1 LLAGLNAGLP
11 DDEIGATQTLKRHLE
26 QRLRLQHFRVI
37 DAVALRGSLLK
48 AAASLNLTQ
57 PALSKTLHEAEG
69 IVQVK
74 LFDRHPRGMTPT
86 VAGTTL
92 IESARRVLA
101 ELKRLDEQ
109 LDLVGDPNGGVLALG
124 VLPVAASGVLPGALV
139 RMRIQHPHIRV
150 RIEQGRTEELTALLA
165 AGEID
170 LIVGRLYEPA
180 APDAFERESLWNEP
194 IAALVRTGHPVLGRA
209 RVDPEHLRAYDL
221 VLPTVSQRVGQE
233 IDWILQRLGLESTV
247 AYRSSSYGFIRE
259 MLFDGD
265 FVSIMPS
272 LMMAGDLMRGAL
284 QLVPLPMPPSV
295 RMAGLIHPAGRP
307 SGVPARAFAQTLRG
321 FVEDLANRGF
331 ADITNGNI

>member
-1 LLAGLNAGLP
+1 MTP
-11 DDEIGATQTLKRHLE
+11 KRRLE
-26 QRLRLQHFRVI
+26 QRLRLQHFRVV

-57 PALSKTLHEAEG
+57 PALSKTLHEAED

-74 LFDRHPRGMTPT
+74 LFDRHSRGMRPT
-86 VAGTTL
+86 AAGTTL
-92 IESARRVLA
+92 VDSARRILA

-109 LDLVGDPNGGVLALG
+109 VDIVGDPSKATLALG

-139 RMRIQHPHIRV
+139 RMRAQHPEIRV
-150 RIEQGRTEELTALLA
+150 RVEQGRTEELTALLA

-170 LIVGRLYEPA
+170 LIVGRLYEPT
-180 APDAFERESLWNEP
+180 APDGFEREPLWSEP
-194 IAALVRTGHPVLGRA
+194 IAALVRTGHPVLGHG
-209 RVDPEHLRAYDL
+209 RVNPEHLRAYLL

-272 LMMAGDLMRGAL
+272 LMMAGDLLRGSF

-295 RMAGLIHPAGRP
+295 RLAGLIHPPGRAL
-307 SGVPARAFAQTLRG
+307 GAPARAFVQALRG
-321 FVEDLANRGF
+321 FVEDLADHGL
-331 ADITNGNI
+331 ADITIGDT

>member
-1 LLAGLNAGLP
+1 MIP
-11 DDEIGATQTLKRHLE
+11 KRHLE
-26 QRLRLQHFRVI
+26 QRLRLQHFRVV
-37 DAVALRGSLLK
+37 DAVAMRGSLLK
-48 AAASLNLTQ
+48 AAAALNLTQ
-57 PALSKTLHEAEG
+57 PALSKTLHEAED

-74 LFDRHPRGMTPT
+74 LFDRHPRGMKPT
-86 VAGTTL
+86 AAGTTL
-92 IESARRVLA
+92 IEAARRILA
-101 ELKRLDEQ
+101 ELKRLDEN
-109 LDLVGDPNGGVLALG
+109 LDLVGDSSKGALALG

-139 RMRIQHPHIRV
+139 RMRAQNPQIRV

-180 APDAFERESLWNEP
+180 APDAFGREPLWSEP
-194 IAALVRTGHPVLGRA
+194 IAALVRTGHPVLQQG

-272 LMMAGDLMRGAL
+272 LMMAGDLMRGSF
-284 QLVPLPMPPSV
+284 QLVPLPIPASV
-295 RMAGLIHPAGRP
+295 RLAGLIHPP
-307 SGVPARAFAQTLRG
+307 SRALSVPARAFVQALRA
-321 FVEDLANRGF
+321 FVGDLANRGL
-331 ADITNGNI
+331 ADITIGNT